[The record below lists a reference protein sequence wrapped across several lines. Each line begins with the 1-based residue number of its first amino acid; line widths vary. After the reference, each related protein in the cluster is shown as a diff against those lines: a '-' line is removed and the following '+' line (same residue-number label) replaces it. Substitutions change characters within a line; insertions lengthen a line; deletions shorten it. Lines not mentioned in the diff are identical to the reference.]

1 MRDSLKK
8 AQENY
13 RKKCRIYQF
22 RVNRETE
29 ADIAEWLDKGDTA
42 RRLKVL
48 IRQDINKNP
57 SE

>member
-1 MRDSLKK
+1 MKESLKK

>member
-1 MRDSLKK
+1 MKESLKK

-29 ADIAEWLDKGDTA
+29 ADIADWLDKGDTA
-42 RRLKVL
+42 RRLKAL